1 MFIDVKAATQ
11 AHKVS
16 NIEEHILPIIDHFT
30 AGQAT
35 KQASNCKMVCISV
48 LSLRSSYL
56 LSSVQ
61 FSYLDHNNNIE
72 IKESKYIYLQ
82 YSRQKQAC

>member
-16 NIEEHILPIIDHFT
+16 NIEEHILPTIDHFI

-35 KQASNCKMVCISV
+35 RQATLKWSI
-48 LSLRSSYL
+48 
-56 LSSVQ
+56 
-61 FSYLDHNNNIE
+61 F
-72 IKESKYIYLQ
+72 Q
-82 YSRQKQAC
+82 Y

>member
-16 NIEEHILPIIDHFT
+16 NIEEHILPTIDHFT

-35 KQASNCKMVCISV
+35 KQATVKGSV
-48 LSLRSSYL
+48 
-56 LSSVQ
+56 
-61 FSYLDHNNNIE
+61 
-72 IKESKYIYLQ
+72 YIQ
-82 YSRQKQAC
+82 Y